1 MRAHEPLDAAD
12 LLRTGHAVVRVLAA
26 AEGEADAYPALLAAI
41 GESLGSAGGA
51 MWLPVAR
58 ATLRPAYTWGVAP
71 DAPEDGLSFE
81 VPRIGVMNFTARIEP
96 DEVLLETMHSLGLLI
111 SHFAERCRA
120 QQAVAASVAAAE
132 ERERVLRHLATEQ
145 AALRRVA
152 TAIATESD
160 PRDAFAV
167 VTEEVGRLLRAPSAN
182 MIRFNDDDTATVLAR
197 WSDTNIPVHEV
208 GAIVPLGGDS
218 VSARVYR
225 SAAPAR
231 VDSYDDLEGE
241 LAANLRELG
250 HHSAVAGPIFQE
262 GRLWGA
268 VIVSGGS
275 GEPFPT
281 GAERRIASFAEL
293 AGQALASAQARE
305 DLAAS
310 RARIVQAGDAER
322 RRLERNLH
330 DGAQQRLVSLA
341 LMLRLAARRH
351 PEDANLALAGEELG
365 HALQELR
372 ELARGIHPAVL
383 TERGLEPAVRAVAD
397 RAPHAGRAQHGA
409 DGAAARPGRG
419 RRLLRRR
426 RGADERGEVRAGDG
440 GVGGRRADERARPD
454 RGARRRH
461 RRRHAGSRDR
471 AARARRPRRGARRP
485 ARDRQPRG
493 RGDDVAGGDP
503 GCGPLSCCAP

>member
-1 MRAHEPLDAAD
+1 MRA
-12 LLRTGHAVVRVLAA
+12 LAA
-26 AEGEADAYPALLAAI
+26 ADNESDAYPALLATL
-41 GESLGSAGGA
+41 GESLGATGGG

-58 ATLRPAYTWGVAP
+58 ATLRRAYAWGTP
-71 DAPEDGLSFE
+71 PETPGDGVSFE
-81 VPRIGVMNFTARIEP
+81 VPRIGVMSFAADLEP
-96 DEVLLETMHSLGLLI
+96 DESLRATLDSLGLLM

-120 QQAVAASVAAAE
+120 QHAVAANVAEAE

-160 PRDAFAV
+160 PRDAFSV

-182 MIRFNDDDTATVLAR
+182 MIRFNDDETATVLAR
-197 WSDTNIPVHEV
+197 WHDTDIAVHEV
-208 GAIVPLGGDS
+208 GATVSLGGDS

-225 SAAPAR
+225 SGAPAR

-241 LAANLRELG
+241 LAASLRALG
-250 HHSAVAGPIFQE
+250 HHSAVAGPIFLE

-268 VIVSGGS
+268 VIVSGGA
-275 GEPFPT
+275 GEPFAA
-281 GAERRIASFAEL
+281 GAERRITNFAEL
-293 AGQALASAQARE
+293 AGQALANAQARE

-351 PEDANLALAGEELG
+351 PEDIDLVRAGEELG
-365 HALQELR
+365 HALTELR

-383 TERGLEPAVRAVAD
+383 SERGLEPAVRAVAD
-397 RAPHAGRAQHGA
+397 RAPIPVALSVDLEERLPDPVEAAAYYVVAEALTNVAKYAHATGVTVGVERADGLA
-409 DGAAARPGRG
+409 LIVVRDDGVGGAAAGRG
-419 RRLLRRR
+419 SGLRGLADRVEALGGRLEIDSPL
-426 RGADERGEVRAGDG
+426 GAGTTVRAEIP
-440 GVGGRRADERARPD
+440 VA
-454 RGARRRH
+454 
-461 RRRHAGSRDR
+461 AG
-471 AARARRPRRGARRP
+471 
-485 ARDRQPRG
+485 
-493 RGDDVAGGDP
+493 
-503 GCGPLSCCAP
+503 